1 MWVRARHRVCLPR
14 YLTVMPLA
22 CQNTFTSQRW
32 KIQNVQS
39 WIWILTIA
47 LPKYKSNKERNSTF
61 HKKVATLSNTQST
74 LNPLH
79 CKKWRDTSTD
89 GQGEREIRRCK
100 GEKEKTM
107 YNTSNHLSFETW
119 CKTAFWQGRQS
130 RELGFNGTLLWRID
144 KPWVM
149 NWIALKRMKQQTE
162 GQSWREHRQTGDYI
176 RVRLHVCKTSYK
188 ILTQIL
194 LRSTGENSTPHFYTP

>member
-1 MWVRARHRVCLPR
+1 MNLPQLHFQSIRATKRE
-14 YLTVMPLA
+14 
-22 CQNTFTSQRW
+22 
-32 KIQNVQS
+32 
-39 WIWILTIA
+39 ILHSTR
-47 LPKYKSNKERNSTF
+47 KYP
-61 HKKVATLSNTQST
+61 HLVT

-89 GQGEREIRRCK
+89 GQREREIRRCK

-107 YNTSNHLSFETW
+107 YNTSHHLSFETW
-119 CKTAFWQGRQS
+119 CKAAFWQGRQS
-130 RELGFNGTLLWRID
+130 RELGFNGTLQWRID

-162 GQSWREHRQTGDYI
+162 RQRRREHRQTGDYI
-176 RVRLHVCKTSYK
+176 CVRLHVCKTSYK

-194 LRSTGENSTPHFYTP
+194 LRSTGENSTPHFYNP